1 MSWENI
7 LKAKDDWKKK
17 LKVGT
22 KPKKETMIIE
32 YLKYTGGGVTLGDI
46 KKHLESISS
55 RSIGAKKLRNFLEN
69 SNNVQ
74 ESYTTPKTY
83 SYRE

>member
-22 KPKKETMIIE
+22 KPKKETMI
-32 YLKYTGGGVTLGDI
+32 LKTRNNTKECKLYTD
-46 KKHLESISS
+46 
-55 RSIGAKKLRNFLEN
+55 
-69 SNNVQ
+69 
-74 ESYTTPKTY
+74 PKTNKEY
-83 SYRE
+83 QKRR